1 MSLFR
6 ESAAATDKKKKEVA
20 SAKKYT
26 RTAQITS
33 SVRKTENADKYDLGK
48 WIKRANTYKVNYCL
62 YYAIFKIAKLTIKWP
77 LPTCCR
83 LISMYKRLF

>member
-6 ESAAATDKKKKEVA
+6 ESAAATDKKKEVA

-48 WIKRANTYKVNYCL
+48 WIKRANSVVGKEP
-62 YYAIFKIAKLTIKWP
+62 I
-77 LPTCCR
+77 
-83 LISMYKRLF
+83 